1 MGGQVVLAANSV
13 YSFVELIHIL
23 INKDR
28 SLS

>member
-13 YSFVELIHIL
+13 YSFVEFILIL